1 MGLVRH
7 RRTSIAGVWCV
18 HTLMGE
24 VDRWRDVPN
33 PDSYAMMSRMA
44 LKDDVRDERIE
55 LLRVLESLGPDQ
67 WTQLSLCTQWTV
79 RDVVAHLVSYDG
91 TNIVAFVLLFIATGF
106 SVNRTNDVLLDAG
119 ADDRTNA
126 FLSPFGG
133 APGAGG

>member
-1 MGLVRH
+1 VGLVRH

-91 TNIVAFVLLFIATGF
+91 TNIVAFVLLFI
-106 SVNRTNDVLLDAG
+106 VLLDAG